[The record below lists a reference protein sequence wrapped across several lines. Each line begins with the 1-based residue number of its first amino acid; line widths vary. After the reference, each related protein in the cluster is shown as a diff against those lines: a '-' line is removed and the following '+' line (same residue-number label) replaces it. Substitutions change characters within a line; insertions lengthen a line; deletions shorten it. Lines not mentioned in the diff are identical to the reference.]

1 MDEPALQVCEFDR
14 SVHDLSGF
22 SSGVPALD
30 SWIRAGMLQQVDKGR
45 LHVWCM
51 TRGASA
57 VLGLYGLALHVV
69 ECDAA
74 TGIEHRQRAPIP
86 AITLS
91 LLSTD
96 VAVRGQGLG
105 SALMADAVARV
116 HRLSAG
122 IGAAALVLDVWPN
135 ATAENHAAWYA
146 RLGFRPIEPG
156 GRSQRLWLSM
166 TDIGAAL

>member
-1 MDEPALQVCEFDR
+1 MDEPAYQVREFDR

-30 SWIRAGMLQQVDKGR
+30 SWIKAGMLQQVDKGR

-51 TRGASA
+51 TREPGA
-57 VLGLYGLALHVV
+57 VLGLYGLALHVI

-74 TGIEHRQRAPIP
+74 TGIGRRQRAPIP
-86 AITLS
+86 AISLA

-96 VAVRGQGLG
+96 VAVRRRGLG
-105 SALMADAVARV
+105 SALMADAVARS
-116 HRLSAG
+116 HGLSAG
-122 IGAAALVLDVWPN
+122 IGTAALVLDVWPN

-146 RLGFRPIEPG
+146 RLGFRPMDPG

>member
-45 LHVWCM
+45 LHAWCM

-69 ECDAA
+69 ECNAA
-74 TGIEHRQRAPIP
+74 TGIERRQRAPIP
-86 AITLS
+86 AISLA

-96 VAVRGQGLG
+96 VAVRGRGLG
-105 SALMADAVARV
+105 SALMADAVARS
-116 HRLSAG
+116 HGLLAG
-122 IGAAALVLDVWPN
+122 VGAAALVVDVWPN